1 MSSVSTALVIAT
13 LPSAYS
19 PAGENPPSFLSPVL
33 NAASATAQKR
43 VVVVLISR
51 LFNKHPSV
59 INNIGLFPGVQK
71 LLTYVYVQA
80 SRDDQPLLEIDVILR
95 GLDEELNITTAD
107 EGELAV
113 DAVYRVSGDTILIP
127 LPTELLSLP
136 QIFVDPV
143 VDDSRSVGSSQDSP
157 SPTTSIAGDRSTY
170 TVTALGGTFDHLHSG
185 HKILL
190 SMAAFVT
197 SRRIIVGVTHSSL
210 LVRKTHASLIESL
223 DIRIENVRRFL
234 KRFAPHLE
242 VYDIVPIE
250 DVYGPTAWDTEVEA
264 LVVSK
269 ETLRGADEIAKLRA
283 SKSLSQLDTLVID
296 VISSTSPDLDDSD
309 QEWLR
314 NAKMSS
320 TAIREWISRNGNG
333 DREEVSIT
341 GSAETPREAER

>member
-19 PAGENPPSFLSPVL
+19 PAGEDPPSFLSSVI

-51 LFNKHPSV
+51 LFNKHPSI
-59 INNIGLFPGVQK
+59 INNIELFPGVQR
-71 LLTYVYVQA
+71 LLTYIYVQA
-80 SRDDQPLLEIDVILR
+80 SRDDHPLLEVDVILR
-95 GLDEELNITTAD
+95 GLDEKLNITTDD
-107 EGELAV
+107 EEELAV

-136 QIFVDPV
+136 QIFVDPA
-143 VDDSRSVGSSQDSP
+143 VDDSGSLQDTP
-157 SPTTSIAGDRSTY
+157 SPTTSVVGDRSTY
-170 TVTALGGTFDHLHSG
+170 AVTALGGTFDHLHSG

-234 KRFAPHLE
+234 KRSAPHLE

-283 SKSLSQLDTLVID
+283 SKSLSQLDTLVVD
-296 VISSTSPDLDDSD
+296 VISYTSSNLDDSD

-314 NAKMSS
+314 NTKMSS
-320 TAIREWISRNGNG
+320 TAIREWIYRNGNG
-333 DREEVSIT
+333 DREGVSIAD
-341 GSAETPREAER
+341 SAETPREAER